1 MKTVSWMKRLGQS
14 LQSLYFP
21 SLLVKGPANLPY
33 QRMSEG
39 TLGIKILP
47 PSLFHNAEEV
57 LGTLPPPTLSLP
69 KYRGGLAGEMQRGN
83 G

>member
-1 MKTVSWMKRLGQS
+1 MKRLDQS

-33 QRMSEG
+33 QRMSDG

-57 LGTLPPPTLSLP
+57 LGTLPPLYTLP
-69 KYRGGLAGEMQRGN
+69 PQVQRGTCR
-83 G
+83 